1 MAIYSEFSHEKW
13 WFSIAMLVYQ
23 RVISG
28 FFFAVQYSELTERQ
42 ARIEL
47 LEKSKVGFPSYLG
60 TSIAGWFMEDPKIKI
75 DDLEKKHLW
84 KPSDGSGF
92 NDF

>member
-1 MAIYSEFSHEKW
+1 M
-13 WFSIAMLVYQ
+13 
-23 RVISG
+23 VIFHCYVSLPEG
-28 FFFAVQYSELTERQ
+28 NKRFFFFAVQYSELTERQ

-75 DDLEKKHLW
+75 DDLEKKHL
-84 KPSDGSGF
+84 
-92 NDF
+92 

>member
-1 MAIYSEFSHEKW
+1 
-13 WFSIAMLVYQ
+13 MLVYQ
-23 RVISG
+23 RVISVF

-75 DDLEKKHLW
+75 DDLEKKTFMKTFRW
-84 KPSDGSGF
+84 
-92 NDF
+92 